1 MSEAGSGKSNGLVSR
16 VKWVAQK
23 PRCMALEPRTG
34 RHRHPYLQA
43 GLHMA
48 QAIRLTDRGLLLV
61 GVVLDSEGNSR
72 MMRRVQ
78 KT

>member
-1 MSEAGSGKSNGLVSR
+1 MT
-16 VKWVAQK
+16 
-23 PRCMALEPRTG
+23 LEPRTG
-34 RHRHPYLQA
+34 RHQHTHLQA

-48 QAIRLTDRGLLLV
+48 QAIGLTDRGLLVV
-61 GVVLDSEGNSR
+61 GLVLDSEGNSR

>member
-1 MSEAGSGKSNGLVSR
+1 
-16 VKWVAQK
+16 
-23 PRCMALEPRTG
+23 MALEPRTG
-34 RHRHPYLQA
+34 RHRNPYLQA
-43 GLHMA
+43 GLHMV